1 MSRLNHQSASV
12 ADALLLR
19 AWALDLLIG
28 ETQATQP
35 PAESGASA
43 SLATWELFLRSERCA
58 LPLRARLIARSPSPL
73 TAGVAQLPER
83 LATVE
88 LQRALSAR
96 AQLLEIGRLAAAH
109 DLEPIVLKGGIAV
122 LGGDDPVDLAD
133 VDVLVRQ
140 EQSELLANLLNERGY
155 GSTIAGSAAHLPAR
169 FGPETVPIEVHFA
182 INDLEQIGE
191 LRARAQPAPGS
202 PGLWRL
208 SPPDHLWHLL
218 VHSVVSH
225 PERRGCLR
233 DLLLIKRAARQCSPT
248 ELDDVTRR
256 IAGSSRGSA
265 LGAML
270 ALAQGAGS
278 TADGTDCFRAEAAAN
293 YLLRDRFQWLAR
305 WRMLQP
311 MATTVFVLLGSR
323 WDRQAEW
330 AAVLR
335 RRVQS
340 EPSTWKVLAALQ
352 RRAPWLGDMT
362 RRLLRLGR
370 LVAARLFVWPIALR
384 AKWLS
389 DAQ

>member
-1 MSRLNHQSASV
+1 MSRIDHQSASV
-12 ADALLLR
+12 SDALLLR
-19 AWALDLLIG
+19 AWALDLFGGRGL
-28 ETQATQP
+28 QRHP
-35 PAESGASA
+35 SD

-58 LPLRARLIARSPSPL
+58 LPLRARLAARSPL
-73 TAGVAQLPER
+73 LER

-109 DLEPIVLKGGIAV
+109 RLEPIVLKGGVAA
-122 LGGDDPVDLAD
+122 LSDDPVDLAD

-140 EQSELLANLLNERGY
+140 EQSELLANLLNQRGY
-155 GSTIAGSAAHLPAR
+155 GSAIAGSAAHLPAR
-169 FGPETVPIEVHFA
+169 FGPESVPIEVHFA
-182 INDLEQIGE
+182 INDLEEIGE
-191 LRARAQPAPGS
+191 LRARAQPMPGC

-233 DLLLIKRAARQCSPT
+233 DVLLITSAAQQCSPV
-248 ELDDVTRR
+248 ELADVTGR
-256 IAGSSRGSA
+256 IARSSRTSA
-265 LGAML
+265 LSGML
-270 ALAQGAGS
+270 ALARAAGGGV
-278 TADGTDCFRAEAAAN
+278 DGTDCFRQEAAAN
-293 YLLRDRFQWLAR
+293 YLLRDRFPWLAR
-305 WRMLQP
+305 WRVLPP

-335 RRVQS
+335 RRVPS

-352 RRAPWLGDMT
+352 RRAPRLGDMT
-362 RRLLRLGR
+362 RRLLRVGR
-370 LVAARLFVWPIALR
+370 LVVARLFAWPIAAR
-384 AKWLS
+384 AKRLA
-389 DAQ
+389 DAH